1 MIIIIYYVI
10 EIVPSL
16 ASGKSFRLG
25 CILLTC
31 LSFFFLF
38 EYFLI
43 FWRNK
48 ILQTHLVL
56 FQLQPWN
63 QPCLQGALV
72 LFGGWWYLDTKI
84 WVRVVLRGLTASGPG
99 F

>member
-31 LSFFFLF
+31 LSFFFSSLSTSLSSGVTRYCKLIL
-38 EYFLI
+38 YF
-43 FWRNK
+43 FSSSPGTSHVSRE
-48 ILQTHLVL
+48 
-56 FQLQPWN
+56 PWFFSVSD
-63 QPCLQGALV
+63 G
-72 LFGGWWYLDTKI
+72 I
-84 WVRVVLRGLTASGPG
+84 
-99 F
+99 

>member
-16 ASGKSFRLG
+16 ATGNSFRLG

-31 LSFFFLF
+31 LSLFFPF

-43 FWRNK
+43 FWCNK
-48 ILQTHLVL
+48 TLQIHLAL

-72 LFGGWWYLDTKI
+72 LFSGWWYLDTQI
-84 WVRVVLRGLTASGPG
+84 WVLGVFKGLTASGLG
-99 F
+99 S

>member
-10 EIVPSL
+10 EIVPFGQWKVL
-16 ASGKSFRLG
+16 QAGVYPFDMPLF
-25 CILLTC
+25 
-31 LSFFFLF
+31 FFFLF

-48 ILQTHLVL
+48 TLQTHLVL

-72 LFGGWWYLDTKI
+72 LFSGWWYLDTKI
-84 WVRVVLRGLTASGPG
+84 WVRGVLRGLTASGPG